1 MANFS
6 FAGGNVRASTT
17 KELAFAANASS
28 SRACSPIAFD
38 TARLPVRG
46 GNYQS
51 DWRGREDWRRP
62 VDDGGIDGGVDDDGG
77 AVERTRIT

>member
-1 MANFS
+1 MANFC
-6 FAGGNVRASTT
+6 FDGGKVRASTT
-17 KELAFAANASS
+17 KELAFAANTSS

-38 TARLPVRG
+38 TACLPVRG

-62 VDDGGIDGGVDDDGG
+62 VDGGIDGGVDDDGG